1 MASSVVRVDLDGK
14 PINPLTICMIGAGGF
29 IGSHLCEKILNET
42 QHKILALDVY
52 NDKIKHLL
60 EPDSLPWAGR
70 IQFHRINIKHDSRLE
85 GLIKMSDLT
94 INLAAICT
102 PADYNTRPLDT
113 IYSNFIDALPVVM
126 LLRFVRFR
134 VSFSVEFVI
143 VKYCSENG
151 KRLIHFSTCEVYGKT
166 IGSFLPKDS
175 PLRQILLSSCISDML
190 AFVGRG
196 VWFCVN
202 VLYRCHQF
210 FFYLAGVLKDPA
222 YYVLKED
229 ASPCIFG
236 SIEKQRWSYACAK
249 QLIERL
255 VYAEGAENGL
265 EFTIVRPFNWIG
277 PRMDFIPGVDGPSEG
292 VPRVL
297 ACFSNAL
304 LRREPLKL
312 VDGGESQRT
321 FVYIKDAIE
330 AVLLMIENPSRANG
344 HIFNVGNPNNEVTVR
359 QLAEMMTAV
368 YANVSGE
375 PALEEPTVDVSS
387 KEFYGEGYDDSDKRI
402 PDMTIINR
410 QLGWNPKTSLWDLL
424 DSTLTYQHK
433 TYAEAIKKVMSQPT
447 TS

>member
-1 MASSVVRVDLDGK
+1 MAASRMDLDGRPIK
-14 PINPLTICMIGAGGF
+14 PITICMIGAGGF
-29 IGSHLCEKILNET
+29 IGSHLCEKLMSET
-42 QHKILALDVY
+42 PHKVLALDVY

-70 IQFHRINIKHDSRLE
+70 IQFHRLNIKHDSRLE
-85 GLIKMSDLT
+85 GLIKMTDLT

-113 IYSNFIDALPVVM
+113 IYSNFIDALPVV
-126 LLRFVRFR
+126 
-134 VSFSVEFVI
+134 
-143 VKYCSENG
+143 KYCSENN

-166 IGSFLPKDS
+166 IQSFLPKDS
-175 PLRQILLSSCISDML
+175 PLRQSTNITKAWSRK
-190 AFVGRG
+190 GEG
-196 VWFCVN
+196 E
-202 VLYRCHQF
+202 
-210 FFYLAGVLKDPA
+210 DPA

-229 ASPCIFG
+229 VSPCIFG

-255 VYAEGAENGL
+255 IYAEGAENGL

-277 PRMDFIPGVDGPSEG
+277 PRMDFIPGIDGPSEG

-297 ACFSNAL
+297 ACFSNNL

-312 VDGGESQRT
+312 VDGGQSQRT

-330 AVLLMIENPSRANG
+330 AVLLMIVCINSTLSLFLIPISAQLQKENPGRANG

-359 QLAEMMTAV
+359 QLAEMMTKV
-368 YANVSGE
+368 YTKVSGE
-375 PALEEPTVDVSS
+375 SALETPTIDVSS

-402 PDMTIINR
+402 PDMTIINK

-424 DSTLTYQHK
+424 ESTLTYQHR
-433 TYAEAIKKVMSQPT
+433 TYSEAIKKSMAKPT
-447 TS
+447 SS